1 MRISQAQS
9 LYRKLPECHVGQ
21 LPHDIFLLHSRICFE
36 DRTCHRKNLG
46 TQQLEQHL
54 LEIPHHSLETYIF
67 YTSSTKKYL
76 ILSSHSSLFFKA
88 FQAGLDPRNP
98 KTPPAIVVML
108 QEVEDNVHRWIP
120 DVTCPV
126 VPIHLQTWWSTG
138 RLGAYHREVFRRK
151 NMYVKY
157 SNYRKNTW
165 RTQTCMSF
173 LFQFAALLHLLFP
186 VCSGPWSFLSAYG
199 LHLITHPIH
208 AYHV

>member
-1 MRISQAQS
+1 MPCRAVATWYILVALQN
-9 LYRKLPECHVGQ
+9 LFWGQ
-21 LPHDIFLLHSRICFE
+21 DMPQKEPWNATIGATPSWNSTSFFGDI
-36 DRTCHRKNLG
+36 
-46 TQQLEQHL
+46 HL
-54 LEIPHHSLETYIF
+54 LYIF
-67 YTSSTKKYL
+67 NKKYL
-76 ILSSHSSLFFKA
+76 ILSSHSSLFFQA

>member
-1 MRISQAQS
+1 MSGSCHMIHACCTPEFVLRTGHATERTLECKNSATPS
-9 LYRKLPECHVGQ
+9 LNSTAFFGN
-21 LPHDIFLLHSRICFE
+21 I
-36 DRTCHRKNLG
+36 
-46 TQQLEQHL
+46 HL
-54 LEIPHHSLETYIF
+54 L
-67 YTSSTKKYL
+67 YTFHPQRKISYFEF
-76 ILSSHSSLFFKA
+76 SLFTF
-88 FQAGLDPRNP
+88 FFNLSGYIDPRNP

-126 VPIHLQTWWSTG
+126 VPIHLQTWWATG
-138 RLGAYHREVFRRK
+138 RCGAYHREIFILEK
-151 NMYVKY
+151 YLLIYVKY
-157 SNYRKNTW
+157 RNYRKNTW

-186 VCSGPWSFLSAYG
+186 VCSGPWSFLLAYG